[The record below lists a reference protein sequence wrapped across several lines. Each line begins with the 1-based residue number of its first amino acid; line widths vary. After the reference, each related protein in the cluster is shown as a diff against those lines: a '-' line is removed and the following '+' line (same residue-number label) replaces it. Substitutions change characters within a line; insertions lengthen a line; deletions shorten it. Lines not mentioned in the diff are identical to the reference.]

1 MIDWAN
7 LAANA
12 LWIVGCAI
20 ALATISYASWEASE
34 VKDKFIDRLK
44 KNSYQIALNLAG
56 FLFSAGLAWT
66 SDTTLEIVL
75 WAILTVAF
83 FAQMVAAYWRKR
95 NEVSTDTPK

>member
-20 ALATISYASWEASE
+20 ALATLSYASWEASV
-34 VKDKFIDRLK
+34 VKDKFTNRLK
-44 KNSYQIALNLAG
+44 RNSYQIALNLAG

-75 WAILTVAF
+75 WAILSVAF
-83 FAQMVAAYWRKR
+83 FAQMVVAYWRKR
-95 NEVSTDTPK
+95 NAVSTGPPQ

>member
-12 LWIVGCAI
+12 LWILGCAT
-20 ALATISYASWEASE
+20 ALATLSYASWEAS
-34 VKDKFIDRLK
+34 VLSDNFINRLK
-44 KNSYQIALNLAG
+44 LHSYQIALNLAG

-75 WAILTVAF
+75 WSILTVAF
-83 FAQMVAAYWRKR
+83 FAQMVASYWRKR
-95 NEVSTDTPK
+95 NAVSTEPPK

>member
-20 ALATISYASWEASE
+20 ALGTLSYASWEASV
-34 VKDKFIDRLK
+34 VKDKFTNRLK
-44 KNSYQIALNLAG
+44 LPSYQIALNLAG

-66 SDTTLEIVL
+66 SDTTLETVL
-75 WAILTVAF
+75 WSILTVAF
-83 FAQMVAAYWRKR
+83 FAQMVAAYWRRR
-95 NEVSTDTPK
+95 NTGRAESP